1 MVAHLGVSGGDGVDG
16 GVVRRLGEGDW
27 LTRACWGGLG
37 RRLQFRAEL
46 GTASLPVSS
55 SGGS

>member
-16 GVVRRLGEGDW
+16 GVVRRLEEGDW

-37 RRLQFRAEL
+37 CPLQIRVKL
-46 GTASLPVSS
+46 GTVSLPVSS